1 MAIEKQLHRLCA
13 AAGGQQETALSL
25 LSRILGNLVD
35 NPKESKFRRLNPN
48 SEKLKNDLLRHE
60 GALEL
65 LSAVGFKPT
74 EDGHLEVPP
83 GAPTAAEA
91 ALAAVKRGAGHG
103 GYVAGAKHSSQPEAA
118 AELAVLKALRCSP
131 EGKEVLQL
139 VERILDNVRRYPN
152 NEKYRCINLAKSSGH
167 KVVQAL
173 PLLKAA
179 GFEEMSANG
188 EDLLQLGRVHV
199 DLLERVWA
207 MVWWADRGHEMI
219 KELPGPDSLG
229 SRALGALLGMVV
241 GDALGAPLGGQDPMA
256 VTVQEVDKALEMCG
270 GGLWGVAPGQVTGH
284 SELLLCTAAALA
296 EAGGGP
302 ATKLPMEDMA
312 LRYGKWGKSLPFRG
326 DRSCLQV
333 FARPMPAESMA
344 ERAREV
350 NQKSMSC
357 GAMVRCPALAVAAKT
372 PEKAAQLANE
382 DVQLSHANRTMAF
395 ACAAYS
401 VALSQLINGKEDVE
415 QWLKRS
421 LDRIK
426 SGISSKA
433 AGGAVQPREGKDE
446 DCWAPPGEEL
456 VACEQVL
463 QWLRRAKS
471 QEFLEVSDMAASSL
485 LNHEVGNV
493 EIPMQCAMSS
503 LVVATPA
510 ARLALWA
517 ACWALPM
524 ELRAFQNAG
533 FVLFCLAIRAMDN
546 SVRLSTTQVHSQSFV
561 PSCCDEPQL
570 PGICRHLQASAS
582 IALRLL

>member
-1 MAIEKQLHRLCA
+1 
-13 AAGGQQETALSL
+13 
-25 LSRILGNLVD
+25 
-35 NPKESKFRRLNPN
+35 
-48 SEKLKNDLLRHE
+48 
-60 GALEL
+60 
-65 LSAVGFKPT
+65 
-74 EDGHLEVPP
+74 
-83 GAPTAAEA
+83 
-91 ALAAVKRGAGHG
+91 
-103 GYVAGAKHSSQPEAA
+103 
-118 AELAVLKALRCSP
+118 
-131 EGKEVLQL
+131 
-139 VERILDNVRRYPN
+139 
-152 NEKYRCINLAKSSGH
+152 
-167 KVVQAL
+167 
-173 PLLKAA
+173 
-179 GFEEMSANG
+179 
-188 EDLLQLGRVHV
+188 
-199 DLLERVWA
+199 
-207 MVWWADRGHEMI
+207 
-219 KELPGPDSLG
+219 
-229 SRALGALLGMVV
+229 MVV

-493 EIPMQCAMSS
+493 EIPFCHAFRHLHSKSSFEDAMRNVLAGGGDSS
-503 LVVATPA
+503 STAGIVGSLLGA
-510 ARLALWA
+510 AYGIEGIPERWLRAVLS
-517 ACWALPM
+517 CDQSHGQQRPPEYHPSALP
-524 ELRAFQNAG
+524 ELCAK
-533 FVLFCLAIRAMDN
+533 L
-546 SVRLSTTQVHSQSFV
+546 
-561 PSCCDEPQL
+561 
-570 PGICRHLQASAS
+570 
-582 IALRLL
+582 LR

>member
-1 MAIEKQLHRLCA
+1 MAEINSEIAKTESGSGGFEAKMQKAQAMWEDDAEELCA

-91 ALAAVKRGAGHG
+91 ALAASMV
-103 GYVAGAKHSSQPEAA
+103 QAA

-188 EDLLQLGRVHV
+188 EELCGRAAGPQSASSEGIHLQVPCQHPGSFCQDLLQLGRVHV

-241 GDALGAPLGGQDPMA
+241 GDALGAPLGGQECGGA
-256 VTVQEVDKALEMCG
+256 KEVDKALEMCG

-302 ATKLPMEDMA
+302 ATKLPMEDRVDGADRDMA

-415 QWLKRS
+415 QWLKRTT
-421 LDRIK
+421 
-426 SGISSKA
+426 
-433 AGGAVQPREGKDE
+433 
-446 DCWAPPGEEL
+446 
-456 VACEQVL
+456 
-463 QWLRRAKS
+463 
-471 QEFLEVSDMAASSL
+471 
-485 LNHEVGNV
+485 
-493 EIPMQCAMSS
+493 AMS
-503 LVVATPA
+503 
-510 ARLALWA
+510 
-517 ACWALPM
+517 
-524 ELRAFQNAG
+524 RAQIF
-533 FVLFCLAIRAMDN
+533 
-546 SVRLSTTQVHSQSFV
+546 
-561 PSCCDEPQL
+561 
-570 PGICRHLQASAS
+570 
-582 IALRLL
+582 

>member
-1 MAIEKQLHRLCA
+1 MCRQHGPKQLHRLCT

-65 LSAVGFKPT
+65 LSAAGFQPT

-91 ALAAVKRGAGHG
+91 ALMAVKRGAGFG

-118 AELAVLKALRCSP
+118 AELAVLTSLHSSP
-131 EGKEVLQL
+131 DGKEVLQIL
-139 VERILDNVRRYPN
+139 ERILDNVRRYPN

-167 KVVQAL
+167 KVLQAL

-179 GFEEMSANG
+179 GFEQQSAANG
-188 EDLLQLGRVHV
+188 EDLLQLHRVHV

-207 MVWWADRGHEMI
+207 MVWWADRGHDMI
-219 KELPGPDSLG
+219 KQLPPPQSNK

-256 VTVQEVDKALEMCG
+256 VTVQEVDKAMEMCG

-284 SELLLCTAAALA
+284 SELLLCTLSALV
-296 EAGGGP
+296 EGGHG
-302 ATKLPMEDMA
+302 AFPMEDMA

-326 DRSCLQV
+326 DRACLQV

-357 GAMVRCPALAVAAKT
+357 GAIVRCPALAVAAGS

-382 DVQLSHANRTMAF
+382 DVRLSHANRTMAF

-401 VALSQLINGKEDVE
+401 VALSQLINGQEDVE
-415 QWLKRS
+415 SWLKRS

-426 SGISSKA
+426 SGVKSGH
-433 AGGAVQPREGKDE
+433 GGAIQAKGAKDPTKE
-446 DCWAPPGEEL
+446 ECWAPPGEEL

-471 QEFLEVSDMAASSL
+471 NEFLEVSDMAAQSL
-485 LNHEVGNV
+485 LSHEVGNV
-493 EIPMQCAMSS
+493 EIPFCHAFRHLNSKSSFEDAMRSILAGGGDSS
-503 LVVATPA
+503 STACVVGGLLGA
-510 ARLALWA
+510 AYGVEGIPERW
-517 ACWALPM
+517 
-524 ELRAFQNAG
+524 LRA
-533 FVLFCLAIRAMDN
+533 VLSCDQSHGHQRPLEYHPKVLPELCAKL
-546 SVRLSTTQVHSQSFV
+546 VR
-561 PSCCDEPQL
+561 
-570 PGICRHLQASAS
+570 
-582 IALRLL
+582 